1 MASRV
6 KPGWIG
12 SATKMQETVGSAP
25 ETCKH
30 TLGHCQ
36 VELRAPGD
44 CPPPAKCLPVARPG
58 QGHLPYLRAMP
69 GAAKCVGF
77 PGHPLRPG
85 TRPRLTAAPCL
96 SLSALSFLCVSS
108 STSSEQEASAG
119 SSHAWRL
126 EASDSRCSPVTL

>member
-44 CPPPAKCLPVARPG
+44 CPPPPAKCLPVARPG
-58 QGHLPYLRAMP
+58 QGHFPYLRAMP

-85 TRPRLTAAPCL
+85 TRPCLTATPCL
-96 SLSALSFLCVSS
+96 SLSAFFSLC
-108 STSSEQEASAG
+108 
-119 SSHAWRL
+119 L
-126 EASDSRCSPVTL
+126 LFYLK